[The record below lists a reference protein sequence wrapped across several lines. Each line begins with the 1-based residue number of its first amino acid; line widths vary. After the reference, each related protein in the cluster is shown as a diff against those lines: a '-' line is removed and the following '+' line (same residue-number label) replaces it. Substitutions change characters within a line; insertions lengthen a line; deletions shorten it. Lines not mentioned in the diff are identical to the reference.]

1 MAENIAFQGRMI
13 ATLDRGGHDVKAA
26 KMFLRQLE
34 AKHSRHVTDR
44 DRLFKQ
50 LANR

>member
-1 MAENIAFQGRMI
+1 MI
-13 ATLDRGGHDVKAA
+13 AA

-34 AKHSRHVTDR
+34 AKHARYVTDR

-50 LANR
+50 LAKRWQA